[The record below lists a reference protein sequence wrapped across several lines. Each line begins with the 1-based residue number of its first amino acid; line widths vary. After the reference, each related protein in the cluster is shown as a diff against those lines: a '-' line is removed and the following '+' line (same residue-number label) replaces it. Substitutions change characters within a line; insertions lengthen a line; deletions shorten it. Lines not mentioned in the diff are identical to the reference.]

1 MSAPAGYPPSQRF
14 NFPPQQSQQSQNS
27 PYFEYTP
34 STPRPVL
41 HQSSS
46 STESTPIHSTNNT
59 NTNPIRK
66 STSSSDA
73 NTPYHH
79 VSPMDDTSPYH
90 QQQSPYANQ
99 NQMKPQ
105 QQQQQQQ
112 LLPRGMPPRPQ
123 QIMPRFPQ
131 QPSSAGTPGQPT
143 RFIFASPPNQQVQQQ
158 QPTHY
163 VQYPQQ
169 GQGQH
174 TVVVQQG
181 TNEAF
186 QRMVYN

>member
-1 MSAPAGYPPSQRF
+1 
-14 NFPPQQSQQSQNS
+14 
-27 PYFEYTP
+27 
-34 STPRPVL
+34 
-41 HQSSS
+41 
-46 STESTPIHSTNNT
+46 
-59 NTNPIRK
+59 
-66 STSSSDA
+66 
-73 NTPYHH
+73 
-79 VSPMDDTSPYH
+79 MDETSPYH

-99 NQMKPQ
+99 NQMKP
-105 QQQQQQQ
+105 QQQQQ

-131 QPSSAGTPGQPT
+131 QPSSAGTPGTPGTPGPPT
-143 RFIFASPPNQQVQQQ
+143 RFIFASPPNQQAQQQQQQ

-163 VQYPQQ
+163 VQYTQQ

-186 QRMVYN
+186 QRMVCFITLKIFYKLLFCFLA

>member
-1 MSAPAGYPPSQRF
+1 
-14 NFPPQQSQQSQNS
+14 
-27 PYFEYTP
+27 
-34 STPRPVL
+34 
-41 HQSSS
+41 
-46 STESTPIHSTNNT
+46 
-59 NTNPIRK
+59 
-66 STSSSDA
+66 
-73 NTPYHH
+73 
-79 VSPMDDTSPYH
+79 MDDTSPYH

-99 NQMKPQ
+99 NQIKS
-105 QQQQQQQ
+105 QQQQQ

-131 QPSSAGTPGQPT
+131 QPSSAGAPGQPT
-143 RFIFASPPNQQVQQQ
+143 RFIFTSPPNQQAQQQQQQQ

-163 VQYPQQ
+163 VQYTQQ

-186 QRMVYN
+186 QRMVYLYTKLKIYSFFCFVF